1 MPARG
6 STQIAAVLAAGVLA
20 WAQNPPAPAQ
30 RTSAAADRL
39 EARLQSNPGDVTVR
53 AQLIRFYSRP
63 RFATDKARI
72 LRGQHI
78 LWMIENDPAN
88 DVLGV
93 PAGTI
98 DPEGG
103 ALADAYGYGMAD
115 RAWRNVLRRADAP
128 ARALSNAANFYR
140 SPDPEFAR
148 RIVEGGLKR
157 FPDDA
162 GLGAAAGTLLAL
174 TVLGGTVVD
183 GTGTAISVD
192 DRLMTSPEAA
202 AARSEIEGASN
213 LSLLG
218 AATAFL
224 TQQFPALRVRLRPQ
238 QLKGMLD
245 FQARCYE
252 RAIAVDPGN
261 ARWKSGLRTVY
272 RTAAAVPARPADRYI
287 YLERAARVPGTD
299 AENLSLLPELAQA
312 RLETQAPGKAAEAAE
327 EALRLAAQNP
337 GAAAGYAVHVGNI
350 VMGRLAL
357 GRGDI
362 AEAKARLLAAGR
374 TPGAPVL
381 NSAGP
386 DWQLASDLLARN
398 EKGTV
403 LEYIELCRKF
413 WRRDGGKLDAYAAA
427 IRAGDWPGFQTAR

>member
-1 MPARG
+1 MPSRAP
-6 STQIAAVLAAGVLA
+6 SQIAAALAAVVLA
-20 WAQNPPAPAQ
+20 WAQNQPPPAP
-30 RTSAAADRL
+30 RTSADADRL
-39 EARLQSNPGDVTVR
+39 EARLQTTPGDTAVR

-63 RFATDKARI
+63 RFVTDKARI

-88 DVLGV
+88 AVLGV

-103 ALADAYGYGMAD
+103 AFADAYGYGLAD
-115 RAWRNVLRRADAP
+115 RAWRNVLRRAGAP
-128 ARALSNAANFYR
+128 ARALSNAVNFYR

-148 RIVEGGLKR
+148 QIVEGGLKR
-157 FPDDA
+157 FPDDT

-192 DRLMTSPEAA
+192 DRLMTSPAA
-202 AARSEIEGASN
+202 LAARSEIESASN

-218 AATAFL
+218 AATTFL
-224 TQQFPALRVRLRPQ
+224 TQQFPALRARLRPP
-238 QLKGMLD
+238 QLRGVLD

-252 RAIAVDPGN
+252 RAVAINPEN
-261 ARWKSGLRTVY
+261 AKWKSGLRNVY
-272 RTAAAVPARPADRYI
+272 RTAAAIPARPSDRYV

-299 AENLSLLPELAQA
+299 AENLSLLPDLAQA
-312 RLETQAPGKAAEAAE
+312 RLDMQDLGKAAEAAE

-337 GAAAGYAVHVGNI
+337 GAAAGNALHMGNI

-357 GRGDI
+357 RRGDI
-362 AEAKARLLAAGR
+362 TEAKSRLLAAGR
-374 TPGAPVL
+374 TPGSPVL
-381 NSAGP
+381 NLEGP
-386 DWQLASDLLARN
+386 NWQLASELLAKN
-398 EKGTV
+398 EKGAV

-427 IRAGDWPGFQTAR
+427 IRAGEWPGFRKDR